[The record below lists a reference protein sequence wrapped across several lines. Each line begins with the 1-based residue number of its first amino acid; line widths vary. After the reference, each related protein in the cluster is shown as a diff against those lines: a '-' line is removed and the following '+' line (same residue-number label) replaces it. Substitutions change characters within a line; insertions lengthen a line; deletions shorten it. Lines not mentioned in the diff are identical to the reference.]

1 MAATQRAHRLGV
13 KAGSMKKQR
22 THRKKIHRIERPVVL
37 PPNHVGKAQD
47 LILDGYAPAQMIEDL
62 RKYQAELEIQNQ
74 ALRYSQQEAEGAS
87 ERFATLFSNVPLA
100 LMVVDEE
107 GLVMA
112 SNAMALRLFQP
123 LENDPPLHFLLPFVS
138 HEHTDAVA
146 SAFINAKQAGTSEV
160 SEVVFL
166 SGSRGTFT
174 GDLHMARI
182 ENPQD
187 ELAHFICA
195 IIDQGPLLAQRHA
208 LLESASVL
216 RQRNEDLLLSENRMA
231 AIINS
236 SLDAILCIDENHCI
250 TVFNP
255 AATALFECPS
265 EEALGSHLE
274 RFLPD
279 VEKALCSGPIEVQAR
294 LGEYAATT
302 LQGKKIFVE
311 ISVSLDRRL
320 RNHATSQSPVHAEP
334 EQRKQTLQQGAITTI
349 FARDLTAKK
358 EAEAQR
364 VALETQLRE
373 SQKMQAMGTM
383 AGGIAHDFN
392 NILSAILG
400 NVELA
405 KQDTPADSLALTSLQ
420 EIDRAGRRARDL
432 VRQILT
438 FSRNEAPKRI
448 PIQMAEVVEE
458 TARLVK
464 VALPPSVDFRVVM
477 NKEVE
482 PVLADATQ
490 AEQALLNLCTNAI
503 LAVGA
508 EKGTVSIELDTTDL
522 QPPLC
527 GRIGVAPGRYVTV
540 RVSDSGSGMSPATI
554 ERIFEPF
561 FTTRQVGQGTGLGL
575 SVVHGI
581 MQTHQ
586 GGIDV
591 QSTLGKGS
599 VFTLYFPTTREQ
611 PAVTVEQPAAQQI
624 KGNGQRIMYV
634 DDDQALV
641 FLIVRALTRKGFIVT
656 AFNDPHEAQ
665 DALAANPM
673 DFDLL
678 VTDYNMPGYSGI
690 DLLRQ
695 AKIIRPSLPVA
706 LASGY
711 VTPEMEH
718 SAMQEGASAL
728 IYKPNDV
735 NEMCETMLRLLT
747 EHAVHGS
754 ISST

>member
-1 MAATQRAHRLGV
+1 MTPHPR
-13 KAGSMKKQR
+13 
-22 THRKKIHRIERPVVL
+22 RKKFRVIPKPASLRNKDGRSV
-37 PPNHVGKAQD
+37 QD
-47 LILDGYAPAQMIEDL
+47 LIVDGYAPAQMIEDL
-62 RKYQAELEIQNQ
+62 RKYQAELEIQNK

-107 GLVMA
+107 GLVLA

-123 LENDPPLHFLLPFVS
+123 QESDPPLNFLLPFVS
-138 HEHTDAVA
+138 AGHTDAVA
-146 SAFINAKQAGTSEV
+146 SAFLHAKNTGTSEV

-166 SGSRGTFT
+166 AGQQGSFT
-174 GDLHMARI
+174 GDLHIARI

-195 IIDQGPLLAQRHA
+195 IVDQGPLLAQRQA
-208 LLESASVL
+208 LQESADIL

-236 SLDAILCIDENHCI
+236 SLDAILCIDEKQCI

-255 AATALFECPS
+255 AATALFECPVEQAFGS
-265 EEALGSHLE
+265 NLG

-279 VEKALCSGPIEVQAR
+279 VQEALNSGEVQAQTM
-294 LGEYAATT
+294 LGEYRATT
-302 LQGKKIFVE
+302 LTGKEIYVE
-311 ISVSLDRRL
+311 ISISIERRMRARTPL
-320 RNHATSQSPVHAEP
+320 QASHTDSPNPRSGRGAHN
-334 EQRKQTLQQGAITTI
+334 AITTI

-358 EAEAQR
+358 LAETQR
-364 VALETQLRE
+364 LALETQLRE

-400 NVELA
+400 NVDLA
-405 KQDTPADSLALTSLQ
+405 KQDTPPDAAALTSLL
-420 EIDRAGRRARDL
+420 EIEKAGRRARDL

-438 FSRNEAPKRI
+438 FSRNEPPKRL
-448 PIQMAEVVEE
+448 PMQLAEVVQE
-458 TARLVK
+458 TARLIK
-464 VALPPSVDFRVVM
+464 VALPPSVDFKVLLGHT
-477 NKEVE
+477 NT

-490 AEQALLNLCTNAI
+490 VEQALLNLCTNAI
-503 LAVGA
+503 LAVGTA
-508 EKGTVSIELDTTDL
+508 KGTVSMELADSVLDTTL
-522 QPPLC
+522 AERL
-527 GRIGVAPGRYVTV
+527 GLTAGHYVTLTV
-540 RVSDSGSGMSPATI
+540 RDTGSGMSSETL

-581 MQTHQ
+581 MQNHQ

-591 QSTLGKGS
+591 HSTPGVGS
-599 VFTLYFPTTREQ
+599 VFTLYFPSTREK
-611 PAVTVEQPAAQQI
+611 AVPSAEPEALNRVQGE
-624 KGNGQRIMYV
+624 GHHVMVV

-641 FLIVRALTRKGFIVT
+641 FLITRVLTRKGFMVT
-656 AFNDPHEAQ
+656 AFSDPHAAQ
-665 DALAANPM
+665 AALRKAPHA
-673 DFDLL
+673 FDLL
-678 VTDYNMPGYSGI
+678 VTDYNMPGYSGL
-690 DLLRQ
+690 DLLRH
-695 AKIIRPSLPVA
+695 AKAIRPDLPVA

-711 VTPEMEH
+711 VTPEIEET
-718 SAMQEGASAL
+718 AMREGANAL

-735 NEMCETMLRLLT
+735 NELCETVQRLILD
-747 EHAVHGS
+747 HADTVAGAPAGAGRGRH
-754 ISST
+754 